1 MSRTASVM
9 GRFYPADKDSLLSM
23 VSQWKQ
29 ERTVLGA
36 RAALVPHAGHVYSGE
51 CAWRALTMLDW
62 TEFDRVVIVGPSH
75 RFPFQGLSIYKGSHY
90 ETVESYQS
98 YDEQYASQL
107 RNELQIPYIE
117 QAHFEHS
124 TEVQVPLISL
134 LAPKIAVVECV
145 YGERSELKLETLLS
159 TVLTTPK
166 TALLISSDLS
176 HYYSEMEA
184 INLDNHI
191 VKAIETMD
199 PQEVDLGEAC
209 GKAGIRA
216 LINYCRDHQKRLSTV
231 DYRTSAS
238 APQGDSNRVVGYLS
252 AIMQ

>member
-9 GRFYPADKDSLLSM
+9 GRFYPADKQSLLTM

-29 ERTVLGA
+29 ERTVMGA
-36 RAALVPHAGHVYSGE
+36 RAALVPHAGHVFSGE
-51 CAWRALTMLDW
+51 CAWRALTKLDW
-62 TEFDRVVIVGPSH
+62 AEFDRVVIVGPSH
-75 RFPFQGLSIYKGSHY
+75 RFPFQGISIYKGSHY
-90 ETVESYQS
+90 QTVDSYQP
-98 YDEQYASQL
+98 YDDQYASQL
-107 RNELQIPYIE
+107 RDELHIPYIE

-124 TEVQVPLISL
+124 TEVQVPLVAL
-134 LAPKIAVVECV
+134 LAPNISVVECI
-145 YGERSELKLETLLS
+145 YGERAELKLETLFS
-159 TVLTTPK
+159 TVLSTPK

-184 INLDNHI
+184 INLDSHI

-199 PQEVDLGEAC
+199 PQEIDLGEAC

-216 LINYCRDHQKRLSTV
+216 LINYCCDHNKHLSTV

-238 APQGDSNRVVGYLS
+238 SPQGDSSRVVGYLS